1 VARLDAVSAG
11 ALRTSRGSGAVAAAA
26 ALVGIHLLAACTP
39 PAPPSLRPPS
49 HPPAAHGALQHQ
61 RFEFAQPHMGT
72 TFRIVLYA
80 EDPAAAERAS
90 DAAFARI
97 ADLDRRLSDYRDD
110 SELMVACREAA
121 SRPVPLSP
129 DVFDVLQAAQALA
142 RRTGG
147 AFDVT
152 AGLLTR
158 AWRRARRIGE
168 RPSEKELAAARAATG
183 YRLLTLEARD
193 RSLRLAREGMRL
205 DVGGIGKGYAADRA
219 LEVLAAHGIRRA
231 MVAAGGDVRAGE
243 APPGAPGWRV
253 AVAPLGTERPV
264 EDLLLVDAAVSTS
277 GDAEQWVEIGGV
289 RYSHMIDP
297 RSGEPLTGRRSVTV
311 VARDATTSDM
321 LATAAGVLGPEDGA
335 RLVAETG
342 QASLLFGLDSG
353 HGIGWTT
360 SRGWPA
366 PGTLP

>member
-1 VARLDAVSAG
+1 M
-11 ALRTSRGSGAVAAAA
+11 AA
-26 ALVGIHLLAACTP
+26 ALAAILLHAACT
-39 PAPPSLRPPS
+39 APPRSSLPTVDPRPPDAP
-49 HPPAAHGALQHQ
+49 HPLQ

-72 TFRIVLYA
+72 TFRVVLYA
-80 EDPAAAERAS
+80 GDAALAARAS

-110 SELMVACREAA
+110 SELMIASRDAT

-152 AGLLTR
+152 AGPLTR

-168 RPSEKELAAARAATG
+168 RPSEAELSAARAATG
-183 YRLLTLEARD
+183 YRLLRLDARD
-193 RSLRLAREGMRL
+193 RSMRLAREGMRL

-219 LEVLAAHGIRRA
+219 LEVLAAHGIPRA
-231 MVAAGGDVRAGE
+231 MVAAGGDVRAGA

-264 EDLLLVDAAVSTS
+264 EALLLVDAAASTS

-321 LATAAGVLGPEDGA
+321 LATAAGVLGPEGGG
-335 RLVAETG
+335 RLVEETG
-342 QASLLFGLDSG
+342 QASLLFGLERG
-353 HGIGWTT
+353 QGIRWTT